1 MECAKFEGPRPT
13 ADGATIAGGFVRVPA
28 GSLLAA
34 WRACQGPGLGIGS
47 FRAWLG
53 LREMVARRAAAGASG
68 TPAYTHDEL
77 ARLAAVSTRRARV
90 LVDRLVAAGLVGWSA
105 TAITFAGPPD
115 LGGDGEVLGET
126 IGRGRGPLAVPRRL
140 LRHLAAGARSSLIAT
155 ALGVL
160 LRCLSRR
167 RGGFDGRGRV
177 KASWIARAFGV
188 DLRRVKQARREL
200 VDLGWI
206 APGPSEPWAERRWGR
221 AYRIDLAWAPPNRR
235 LPPVAPAPGPDLPPP
250 DSHPDLPPGGGIHQ
264 EPAGRGPAGSG
275 AGGDQGAEKPGPT
288 PRLDDVR
295 PEDLREVGRALA
307 LFDQAVARRLVGPSE
322 ADRLRFLAV
331 AEHAAAVGTAN
342 PPGLFAR
349 LIRSGLWHHATQADE
364 DAAAARLREHLHG
377 RPRPG
382 RGPTARPRPSPEGRP
397 ASAPASLASI
407 MARLGLGGAAP

>member
-1 MECAKFEGPRPT
+1 MDCANFEGPCPT
-13 ADGATIAGGFVRVPA
+13 ADRATIAGGFVPIPA

-34 WRACQGPGLGIGS
+34 WRACQGPELGIGS

-77 ARLAAVSTRRARV
+77 ARLADVSTKRARA
-90 LVDRLVAAGLVGWSA
+90 LVDRLVDAGLVGWSA
-105 TAITFAGPPD
+105 AAITFAGPPEPGD
-115 LGGDGEVLGET
+115 DGEILGET

-140 LRHLAAGARSSLIAT
+140 LRRLAAGARSSLIAT

-167 RGGFDGRGRV
+167 RGGFNGRGRV
-177 KASWIARAFGV
+177 KASWIAGAFGV

-206 APGPSEPWAERRWGR
+206 EPGQPEPWAERRWGR
-221 AYRIDLAWAPPNRR
+221 AYRIDLAWSPPGRR
-235 LPPVAPAPGPDLPPP
+235 LPPVAPADGPGLPPP
-250 DSHPDLPPGGGIHQ
+250 DSDPDLPPGGGIHQ
-264 EPAGRGPAGSG
+264 EPAGRGPAGPVARG
-275 AGGDQGAEKPGPT
+275 EQGAEKPGPP

-295 PEDLREVGRALA
+295 PEDLREVGRTLG

-322 ADRLRFLAV
+322 ADRLRFLAA

-342 PPGLFAR
+342 PSGLFAR
-349 LIRSGLWHHATQADE
+349 LIRRGLWHHATQADE
-364 DAAAARLREHLHG
+364 DAAARRLREHLHG
-377 RPRPG
+377 RPRPLQG
-382 RGPTARPRPSPEGRP
+382 STARARPSPGDRP
-397 ASAPASLASI
+397 ESAPASLASI